1 MKKNYKLKIINYI
14 LQTKGTGMQRF
25 GRIQDSPLP
34 SPDPSPLYQIPADRR
49 GEPRV
54 RPVKEQNYIL
64 RQPPRLKL
72 PKRTPLV
79 LMLLFVFSL
88 GAWGETKTGFFLSLG
103 HSHYNYK
110 TFTRTEVSNLVGEPS
125 DLFFGVSLF
134 LKNQFEVNLIYNR
147 STEDFGSNPQTIS
160 YDKDGFGLE
169 IGKVIHIHLFKKSN
183 FDVSIEFVGGG
194 YGMLYPFKKIN
205 SGMNFSFFD
214 KSDIPGADDLYY
226 QAGFYWS
233 VRLQYLIAKKA
244 SIDIG
249 FKSLVPVR
257 SNEFIETRGEEIL
270 LTKSFFLIGI
280 SF

>member
-1 MKKNYKLKIINYI
+1 MKENYKLQITNNKGSHGLPQDSFK
-14 LQTKGTGMQRF
+14 LQTMTALFKSF
-25 GRIQDSPLP
+25 C
-34 SPDPSPLYQIPADRR
+34 R
-49 GEPRV
+49 GSRGAV
-54 RPVKEQNYIL
+54 FS
-64 RQPPRLKL
+64 
-72 PKRTPLV
+72 KRAPLV
-79 LMLLFVFSL
+79 VLLLVFCV
-88 GAWGETKTGFFLSLG
+88 GVWGETKTGFFLSLG
-103 HSHYNYK
+103 HLHYSYK
-110 TFTRTEVSNLVGEPS
+110 TFTRAEDSNLVGEPS
-125 DLFFGVSLF
+125 DLFFGVSLC
-134 LKNQFEVNLIYNR
+134 LKNQFEVNLLYNR
-147 STEDFGSNPQTIS
+147 STEDFGSDPQTVS

-169 IGKVIHIHLFKKSN
+169 IGKVIHIHLFNKSN

-205 SGMNFSFFD
+205 SGRNFAFFD

-226 QAGFYWS
+226 QVGFYWS
-233 VRLQYLIAKKA
+233 VRLKYLIAKKA

>member
-1 MKKNYKLKIINYI
+1 LHYSCK
-14 LQTKGTGMQRF
+14 
-25 GRIQDSPLP
+25 S
-34 SPDPSPLYQIPADRR
+34 
-49 GEPRV
+49 
-54 RPVKEQNYIL
+54 
-64 RQPPRLKL
+64 
-72 PKRTPLV
+72 
-79 LMLLFVFSL
+79 FSR
-88 GAWGETKTGFFLSLG
+88 AED
-103 HSHYNYK
+103 
-110 TFTRTEVSNLVGEPS
+110 SNLVGEPS
-125 DLFFGVSLF
+125 DLFFGVSLC
-134 LKNQFEVNLIYNR
+134 LKNQLEVNLLYNR
-147 STEDFGSNPQTIS
+147 STEDFGSDPQTVS

-169 IGKVIHIHLFKKSN
+169 IGKVIHIHLFNKSN

-205 SGMNFSFFD
+205 SGRNFAFFD

-226 QAGFYWS
+226 QAGFYWC

-270 LTKSFFLIGI
+270 LIKSFFLIGI

>member
-1 MKKNYKLKIINYI
+1 MGDLLKMAHLSSEFY
-14 LQTKGTGMQRF
+14 
-25 GRIQDSPLP
+25 S
-34 SPDPSPLYQIPADRR
+34 
-49 GEPRV
+49 
-54 RPVKEQNYIL
+54 RPYAL
-64 RQPPRLKL
+64 GPRLKL
-72 PKRTPLV
+72 FKRVPLV
-79 LMLLFVFSL
+79 MLLLVFSL
-88 GAWGETKTGFFLSLG
+88 GVWGETKTGFFLSLG
-103 HSHYNYK
+103 HLHYSYK
-110 TFTRTEVSNLVGEPS
+110 TFARTGVANLVGEPS
-125 DLFFGVSLF
+125 DLFFGVSLG
-134 LKNQFEVNLIYNR
+134 LKNQFEVNLLYNR
-147 STEDFGSNPQTIS
+147 STEDFGSNPQTVS

-169 IGKVIHIHLFKKSN
+169 VGKVIHIHLFTKSN

-205 SGMNFSFFD
+205 SGRNYDFYD

-226 QAGFYWS
+226 QVGFYWS

-270 LTKSFFLIGI
+270 LTRSFFLIGI

>member
-1 MKKNYKLKIINYI
+1 MNKRIEGNLINKITNYKIQITNKLQISNYKGSHGLPQDSFK
-14 LQTKGTGMQRF
+14 LQTMTALIKSFCGG
-25 GRIQDSPLP
+25 S
-34 SPDPSPLYQIPADRR
+34 R
-49 GEPRV
+49 GAV
-54 RPVKEQNYIL
+54 FS
-64 RQPPRLKL
+64 
-72 PKRTPLV
+72 KRAPLV
-79 LMLLFVFSL
+79 ILLLVFCM

-103 HSHYNYK
+103 HLHYSYK

-125 DLFFGVSLF
+125 DLFFGVSLY
-134 LKNQFEVNLIYNR
+134 LKNQLEVNLFYNR
-147 STEDFGSNPQTIS
+147 STEDFGSDPQTIS

-183 FDVSIEFVGGG
+183 FDVSIEFIGGG

-205 SGMNFSFFD
+205 SGRNFAFLE
-214 KSDIPGADDLYY
+214 KSDIPGADNLYY

-270 LTKSFFLIGI
+270 LIKSFFLIGI

>member
-1 MKKNYKLKIINYI
+1 
-14 LQTKGTGMQRF
+14 
-25 GRIQDSPLP
+25 
-34 SPDPSPLYQIPADRR
+34 
-49 GEPRV
+49 
-54 RPVKEQNYIL
+54 
-64 RQPPRLKL
+64 
-72 PKRTPLV
+72 
-79 LMLLFVFSL
+79 LL
-88 GAWGETKTGFFLSLG
+88 
-103 HSHYNYK
+103 
-110 TFTRTEVSNLVGEPS
+110 
-125 DLFFGVSLF
+125 
-134 LKNQFEVNLIYNR
+134 YNR
-147 STEDFGSNPQTIS
+147 STEDFGSDPETIS

-183 FDVSIEFVGGG
+183 FDVSIEFIGGG

-205 SGMNFSFFD
+205 SGRNFAFFE

-233 VRLQYLIAKKA
+233 VRLKYLIAKKA

-270 LTKSFFLIGI
+270 LTKSFFFIGI

>member
-1 MKKNYKLKIINYI
+1 MKENYK
-14 LQTKGTGMQRF
+14 LQTKGPGMQ
-25 GRIQDSPLP
+25 ISKPLIK
-34 SPDPSPLYQIPADRR
+34 SFCGGVCAKRKAQGA
-49 GEPRV
+49 
-54 RPVKEQNYIL
+54 
-64 RQPPRLKL
+64 RQLIRLAL
-72 PKRTPLV
+72 CAKRHALCAFPLV
-79 LMLLFVFSL
+79 LMLVLVFSL
-88 GAWGETKTGFFLSLG
+88 GVWGETKTGFFLSLG
-103 HSHYNYK
+103 HLHYTYK
-110 TFTRTEVSNLVGEPS
+110 TFTRAEVSNLVGEPS
-125 DLFFGVSLF
+125 DLFFGVSLC
-134 LKNQFEVNLIYNR
+134 LKNRFEVNLLYNR
-147 STEDFGSNPQTIS
+147 STEDFGSDPQTVS

-205 SGMNFSFFD
+205 SGRNFAFFD
-214 KSDIPGADDLYY
+214 ESDIPGADDMYY

-233 VRLQYLIAKKA
+233 VRLKYLIAKKA

-257 SNEFIETRGEEIL
+257 SNEFIETRGVEIL